1 MSRHNEMT
9 DRLDKTLTV
18 LEDIFLEA
26 DDKEILEMSPEWKTL
41 AADVRSLIAQQVDM
55 NKQSLERD
63 TNTKSKQN
71 AGGSVK
77 DASRTPIDVAGRLNL
92 LRSLIATRSDLSP
105 RLSSVFSAG
114 RKPSEDE
121 VNELME
127 ELIRLGMIKDRNR
140 KY

>member
-18 LEDIFLEA
+18 LEHLFLDA

-41 AADVRSLIAQQVDM
+41 ATDVRSLIAQQVDM

-63 TNTKSKQN
+63 TNTKSKQI

-121 VNELME
+121 VNEFME